1 MGNRLCETLGIEK
14 PVIQGPMAWS
24 AFAPLA
30 AAVSNAGGLG
40 VLGVAAAP
48 NEAVRAQIQ
57 ETRKLTDK
65 PFGVNVFMA
74 APEPLKAEL
83 PVLLE
88 EKPAVV
94 YADILMNLDADLC
107 NMFFTPLKE
116 AGIKIIVKASTLADA
131 VTAEKCGADV
141 VVAKGWEG
149 GGHVTPETTMTLLPQ
164 VAQTLSV
171 PVVGSGGIADGRGMA
186 AALSLGAD
194 GIEMGTAFLCS
205 EECTIHE
212 NAKKAILAQKDMES
226 VVVFSSI
233 YQPCRQIPNDLS
245 EEALRLESENPV
257 GEVADKLN
265 ALFGPS
271 LKNAMHN
278 GDTQNGAVMSGMVA
292 PLITKIRPAAEI
304 IDSTISGCKDVLE
317 GLNKR
322 FVQESE

>member
-1 MGNRLCETLGIEK
+1 MSNRLCEILGIEK

-24 AFAPLA
+24 AFASLT

-74 APEPLKAEL
+74 APEPLQAEL

-94 YADILMNLDADLC
+94 YADILMNLSADLC

-131 VTAEKCGADV
+131 ITAENCGADV

-164 VAQTLSV
+164 VAQTLSI

-186 AALSLGAD
+186 AAISLGAD

-233 YQPCRQIPNDLS
+233 YQPCRQIPNALS
-245 EEALRLESENPV
+245 EEALKLEAENPV
-257 GEVADKLN
+257 GEVVNQLN

-271 LKNAMHN
+271 LKNGMHN
-278 GDTQNGAVMSGMVA
+278 GDTENGAVMSGMVA

-304 IDSTISGCKDVLE
+304 IDSTIAGCKEVFE
-317 GLNKR
+317 KNNK
-322 FVQESE
+322 FEF